1 MKRKISLLLLCM
13 LTMAVSAQKNYKF
26 EVDTL
31 RWAGDKCINI
41 VFLGDGYVESELGT
55 FKMDAAKQMNS
66 FLKQDPYKRYSK
78 YFNFVCIPTPSNENG
93 AGLTPDKPKDTMY
106 KVCFGT
112 SGVDRMPWPT
122 DWTAVNKVL
131 STNFPSYDMVA
142 IITDTTKYGG
152 GGGGK
157 FICYTKNE
165 SSIQTLYHESGH
177 SFGSLADEYWY
188 AGREAANMTRTKD
201 PEKIKWKNW
210 LGYQQVGIYP
220 FYGTNEDSN
229 YVRPHQNC
237 LMRYLGKPFCAV
249 CKEALVERVH
259 NIVNPIREQ
268 DPKLRVPSINDS
280 TITLKIT
287 TLKPTPNT
295 LKTIWTF
302 RGDTIASKVDSVKI
316 ITDDLPNGTYTAVVS
331 VEDTTLLQRVDNHTK
346 LHAKTVT
353 WRLKREVT
361 GITATSVQNGYAIA
375 PSPFT
380 TRLTVTREKA
390 TGMPLRV
397 ELVSLSGQV
406 CAKAKSGGSNSC
418 TLNTSNLPNGVYV
431 ARIYDGKDLVLTRKV
446 LKK

>member
-1 MKRKISLLLLCM
+1 
-13 LTMAVSAQKNYKF
+13 
-26 EVDTL
+26 
-31 RWAGDKCINI
+31 
-41 VFLGDGYVESELGT
+41 
-55 FKMDAAKQMNS
+55 MDAAKQMNS
-66 FLKQDPYKRYSK
+66 FLKQDPYKQYSN

-157 FICYTKNE
+157 FICYTKSE

-177 SFGSLADEYWY
+177 SLGSLADEYWY
-188 AGREAANMTRTKD
+188 RGREAANMTRTKD

-220 FYGTNEDSN
+220 FDGTNEDSS

-237 LMRYLGKPFCAV
+237 LMRYHGKPFCAV
-249 CKEALVERVH
+249 CKEALVERIH

-268 DPKLRVPSINDS
+268 DPKLLVPSINDS

-302 RGDTIASKVDSVKI
+302 RGDTIARKVDSVKI

-331 VEDTTLLQRVDNHTK
+331 VEDTTLLQRVDNHTE

-353 WRLKREVT
+353 WRLMREVT

-390 TGMPLRV
+390 TGMSLRV
-397 ELVSLSGQV
+397 
-406 CAKAKSGGSNSC
+406 
-418 TLNTSNLPNGVYV
+418 
-431 ARIYDGKDLVLTRKV
+431 
-446 LKK
+446 

>member
-1 MKRKISLLLLCM
+1 M

-26 EVDTL
+26 E
-31 RWAGDKCINI
+31 
-41 VFLGDGYVESELGT
+41 ESELGT

-131 STNFPSYDMVA
+131 STNFPS
-142 IITDTTKYGG
+142 

-302 RGDTIASKVDSVKI
+302 RGDTIARKVDSVKI

>member
-302 RGDTIASKVDSVKI
+302 RGDTIARKVDSVKI
-316 ITDDLPNGTYTAVVS
+316 ITDDLTYSTPYTMGNDGRPVVS
-331 VEDTTLLQRVDNHTK
+331 SKRYFPKNVVSFFGTANGMKLGSSLWGVPPEEGLGSYYDTAGTSAQSPYVYMTQWSEKDPAILWTK
-346 LHAKTVT
+346 ASALYIPV
-353 WRLKREVT
+353 LY
-361 GITATSVQNGYAIA
+361 N
-375 PSPFT
+375 PN
-380 TRLTVTREKA
+380 
-390 TGMPLRV
+390 
-397 ELVSLSGQV
+397 SL
-406 CAKAKSGGSNSC
+406 
-418 TLNTSNLPNGVYV
+418 YV
-431 ARIYDGKDLVLTRKV
+431 AKV
-446 LKK
+446 TETA